1 MIISITKMKGKLI
14 MNNPKEEMKYLLS
27 TFATM
32 MSRMITGMRRDALD
46 HISYRLIEVFVPP
59 DIRRRY
65 HRKQSE

>member
-1 MIISITKMKGKLI
+1 
-14 MNNPKEEMKYLLS
+14 MNNPKEDTNYLSSVLTALLTS
-27 TFATM
+27 
-32 MSRMITGMRRDALD
+32 MITGMRHDALD